1 MQDFIIPKVG
11 MGITEVVIIEWKVKT
26 GDRVKEGDPVVEIDA
41 EKADVVLEAKVPGV
55 VAEILY
61 QNDDPAE
68 VGSVIC
74 RINEDFNEDLHT

>member
-26 GDRVKEGDPVVEIDA
+26 GDRVREGDPVVEIDA
-41 EKADVVLEAKVPGV
+41 EKANVVLEAKVPGL

-61 QNDDPAE
+61 QNDETVE
-68 VGSVIC
+68 VGSVVC
-74 RINEDFNEDLHT
+74 RIKEDLHT

>member
-11 MGITEVVIIEWKVKT
+11 MGITEVIIIEWKVKT
-26 GDRVKEGDPVVEIDA
+26 GDRIKAGDPVVEIDA
-41 EKADVVLEAKVPGV
+41 EKANVVLEAKAPGV

-61 QNDDPAE
+61 QNDDPVE

-74 RINEDFNEDLHT
+74 RINEDLHS

>member
-26 GDRVKEGDPVVEIDA
+26 GDRVREGDPVVEIDA
-41 EKADVVLEAKVPGV
+41 EKANVVLEAKVPGL

-61 QNDDPAE
+61 RNDEAVE
-68 VGSVIC
+68 VGSVVC
-74 RINEDFNEDLHT
+74 RIKEDLHT